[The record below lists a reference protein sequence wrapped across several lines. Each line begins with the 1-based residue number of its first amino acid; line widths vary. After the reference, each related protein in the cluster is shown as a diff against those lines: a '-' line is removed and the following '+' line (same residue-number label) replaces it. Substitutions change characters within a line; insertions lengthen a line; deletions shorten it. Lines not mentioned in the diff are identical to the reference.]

1 LYMLMFLFS
10 LVAATLNVDE
20 DDKIVGG
27 YTCQR
32 NSVPYQVSLN
42 IGYHICGGSL
52 IHDQWVL
59 SAAHC
64 FKSPIFPPARA
75 SVWTLHLPPSKMVH
89 METPGRGGV
98 RVERILSVKLGAYNI
113 RNPEGDE
120 QIIKAEKIIVHPSYN
135 SWLLDHDI
143 MLIKLEKP
151 AELSKSVAPITLG
164 YGCPAVGTYCL
175 VSGWGNTLTDGVN
188 YPDFLQCLYAPI
200 LSDEEC
206 KAAYPGQISE
216 SMVCIGY
223 LEGGKDSCQGDS
235 GGPVACDGFLQGI
248 VSWGIGCALPGYP
261 GVYTKVCRYVD
272 WIHETIAAN

>member
-1 LYMLMFLFS
+1 LYMLMFRFL
-10 LVAATLNVDE
+10 LVAAPLNEDE

-27 YTCQR
+27 YTCRR

-64 FKSPIFPPARA
+64 FKSWPQGWDSKIPAMGFTT
-75 SVWTLHLPPSKMVH
+75 WLL
-89 METPGRGGV
+89 GG
-98 RVERILSVKLGAYNI
+98 GGH
-113 RNPEGDE
+113 EGDE
-120 QIIKAEKIIVHPSYN
+120 QIIRAEKIIVHPSYN

-143 MLIKLEKP
+143 MLIKLVKP

-175 VSGWGNTLTDGVN
+175 VSGWGNTLSEGVN

-216 SMVCIGY
+216 NMVCVGY

-248 VSWGIGCALPGYP
+248 VSWGVGCALPGYP
-261 GVYTKVCRYVD
+261 GVYTKVCKYVD

>member
-1 LYMLMFLFS
+1 VNLELLYMLMFRFL
-10 LVAATLNVDE
+10 LVAAPLNEDE

-27 YTCQR
+27 YTCRR

-64 FKSPIFPPARA
+64 FKSGEGCYVCR
-75 SVWTLHLPPSKMVH
+75 
-89 METPGRGGV
+89 
-98 RVERILSVKLGAYNI
+98 LGAYNI

-120 QIIKAEKIIVHPSYN
+120 QIIRAEKIIVHPSYN

-143 MLIKLEKP
+143 MLIKLVKP
-151 AELSKSVAPITLG
+151 AELSKR
-164 YGCPAVGTYCL
+164 
-175 VSGWGNTLTDGVN
+175 WGNTLSEGVN

-216 SMVCIGY
+216 NMVCVGY

-248 VSWGIGCALPGYP
+248 VSWGVGCALPGYP
-261 GVYTKVCRYVD
+261 GVYTKVCKYVD

>member
-1 LYMLMFLFS
+1 TPQPRPQHWLLKNLNPTPG
-10 LVAATLNVDE
+10 VAATLNVDE

-64 FKSPIFPPARA
+64 FKS
-75 SVWTLHLPPSKMVH
+75 
-89 METPGRGGV
+89 
-98 RVERILSVKLGAYNI
+98 ILSVKLGAYNI

>member
-1 LYMLMFLFS
+1 MLMFRFL
-10 LVAATLNVDE
+10 LVAAPLNEDE

-27 YTCQR
+27 YTCRR

-59 SAAHC
+59 SAAH
-64 FKSPIFPPARA
+64 
-75 SVWTLHLPPSKMVH
+75 L
-89 METPGRGGV
+89 
-98 RVERILSVKLGAYNI
+98 
-113 RNPEGDE
+113 
-120 QIIKAEKIIVHPSYN
+120 
-135 SWLLDHDI
+135 
-143 MLIKLEKP
+143 
-151 AELSKSVAPITLG
+151 
-164 YGCPAVGTYCL
+164 
-175 VSGWGNTLTDGVN
+175 N

-216 SMVCIGY
+216 NMVCVGY
-223 LEGGKDSCQGDS
+223 LEGGKDSCQVRTLYSTMLEFPKPFFFLLILQGDS

-248 VSWGIGCALPGYP
+248 VSWGVGCALPGYP
-261 GVYTKVCRYVD
+261 GVYTKVCKYVD